1 MVTWG
6 NNYACGVCNKVK
18 VPWRGVDEIYA
29 TLEVFSAILE
39 DGTVVTKV
47 DKYNGGYCNKVK
59 TALRGVI
66 KSIPPGGRLM

>member
-1 MVTWG
+1 MTWG
-6 NNYACGVCNKVK
+6 NNYAFGVFNKVK